1 MSYITS
7 DITLTD
13 LQKQVVH
20 LAGTVRRLTQR
31 VEALETQQTS
41 QTSQTKTQPRS
52 TTVDE
57 DEDTCVLQ

>member
-13 LQKQVVH
+13 LQKQVVQ

-31 VEALETQQTS
+31 VETLEKQQTS
-41 QTSQTKTQPRS
+41 QTSQTKTQPQMN
-52 TTVDE
+52 TVDE
-57 DEDTCVLQ
+57 DDTCVLQ

>member
-13 LQKQVVH
+13 LQKQVVQ

-31 VEALETQQTS
+31 VETLEKQQTS
-41 QTSQTKTQPRS
+41 QTSQTKTPQMN
-52 TTVDE
+52 TVDE
-57 DEDTCVLQ
+57 DDTCVLQ